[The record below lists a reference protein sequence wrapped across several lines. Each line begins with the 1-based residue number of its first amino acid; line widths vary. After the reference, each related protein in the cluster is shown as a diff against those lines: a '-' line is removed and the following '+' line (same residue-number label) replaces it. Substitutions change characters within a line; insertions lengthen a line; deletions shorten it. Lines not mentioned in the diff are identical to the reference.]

1 MQLAQFAGTVKAAYL
16 RWSEDGCLMLGAALA
31 YFAFGSLIPML
42 LVTSVAGAWLL
53 SGPSGQDIRQQLVEG
68 IAARIHSQALADA
81 IMNALVG
88 RTQDFAAN
96 GPLRTLVGFAWLIIA
111 AAGFFEALSAAFALI
126 SAEHSPA
133 AKSATRAMIRVKL
146 VSFGF
151 VGMMVLVVILLYL
164 RLIALVFLA
173 DWLQYSWLWRIV
185 DLVVSTATTTLLF
198 ALLFRYLSN
207 IAVPTRHL
215 LAGSLLAGIM
225 WQIGQQGLSIYFDL
239 TGGFSLYGVIGGVL
253 AFLLYMYY
261 WSLTLLF
268 GAEFA
273 LVLAAR
279 RGAQSELSAG
289 DMPARDLS

>member
-31 YFAFGSLIPML
+31 YFAFGSLIPLL

-53 SGPSGQDIRQQLVEG
+53 SGPSGQDIRQQLVDG

-88 RTQDFAAN
+88 RTQDLAAN
-96 GPLRTLVGFAWLIIA
+96 GTLRTIVSFAWLIIA

-126 SAEHSPA
+126 SADHSPT
-133 AKSATRAMIRVKL
+133 AKSVARAMIRVKL

-151 VGMMVLVVILLYL
+151 VGMMVLVVVLLYL
-164 RLIALVFLA
+164 RLVALVLLA
-173 DWLQYSWLWRIV
+173 DWLQYSWFWRIV

-198 ALLFRYLSN
+198 ALLFRYLSH
-207 IAVPTRHL
+207 IAIPMRAL

-225 WQIGQQGLSIYFDL
+225 WQIGQQALSIYFDFY
-239 TGGFSLYGVIGGVL
+239 GGFSIYGVIGGVL

-279 RGAQSELSAG
+279 RGAQRDLPAK